1 MRVPLPWSTGQPVP
15 AHSLDKHSQSAD
27 WAHSPSNGCRQPGP
41 LGRAANSPQG
51 QVEGPAPLLYSPP
64 ASYREPT
71 SARLQTSARLPRAE
85 EATDLKPQ
93 RGWTQS
99 ESDIKLDGRR
109 VFLSHGG
116 VA

>member
-1 MRVPLPWSTGQPVP
+1 MQVPLPWSTGQLVP
-15 AHSLDKHSQSAD
+15 AYSLDKHSQSAD

-51 QVEGPAPLLYSPP
+51 QAERPAPLLYSPP

-85 EATDLKPQ
+85 EAADLKPQ
-93 RGWTQS
+93 RRWTQS
-99 ESDIKLDGRR
+99 ESDIKRHRRR